1 MLRNRVLSSLIALGA
16 VSLFSL
22 SALAQGTKPGFVSPG
37 EKGAK
42 VAPQRDAK
50 GRFIK
55 ADAKKEEPQKPGA
68 ARDAKGRFVKAGGEK
83 SATAGAPKMAAGAPK
98 MAAGASKMAAGASKM
113 AAGKPVWNAK
123 ANRWQG
129 PDGKFMKEADA
140 LKAGGKK

>member
-22 SALAQGTKPGFVSPG
+22 SAFAQGTKPGETKPG

-42 VAPQRDAK
+42 TATQRDAK

-55 ADAKKEEPQKPGA
+55 ADAKKEEPKKAGA

-83 SATAGAPKMAAGAPK
+83 MATAGAPKMAAGSKMAGAPK
-98 MAAGASKMAAGASKM
+98 MAAT
-113 AAGKPVWNAK
+113 GKPVWNAK
-123 ANRWQG
+123 INRWHG
-129 PDGKFMKEADA
+129 PDGKLMKEADA